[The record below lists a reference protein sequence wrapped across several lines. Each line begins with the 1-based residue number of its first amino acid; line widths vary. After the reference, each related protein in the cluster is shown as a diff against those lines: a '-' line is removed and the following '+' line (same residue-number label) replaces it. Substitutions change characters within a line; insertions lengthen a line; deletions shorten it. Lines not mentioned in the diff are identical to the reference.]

1 MAPIALPLCTKSQGA
16 GGRDWLFDQHVL
28 IDLHRHRTDISDSR
42 KRDLGPISGQLR
54 LSGNRSDYSA
64 IPNSPFKFG
73 SVINTA
79 IDVHFS
85 RKGR

>member
-1 MAPIALPLCTKSQGA
+1 LPLYAKSQGA
-16 GGRDWLFDQHVL
+16 GGRGWQIDQHVL
-28 IDLHRHRTDISDSR
+28 IDLHGHQTDISDSR

-54 LSGNRSDYSA
+54 LLGNRSDYSA

-79 IDVHFS
+79 INAHFS